1 VKAADLNPS
10 QRLTYAIGVAAL
22 AHALLILGVEFL
34 EPRIPDSP
42 AMPALEIVL
51 STDGLEA
58 PPDEEAEY
66 FGTAD
71 QQGDG
76 NTEDQVRARLPEPET
91 APSPGEDVSGA
102 DPREPSP
109 MSGSEEQDLVA
120 TRNNPDQRIRQ
131 DLLPEQPSSV
141 AAARKILTLAPVA
154 TSRSPKERFLS
165 VNTRQTLFAQYL
177 VDWKSK
183 VERVGTLNFPDE
195 ARRLRM
201 EGSPVLEV
209 ALNSDGSI
217 AEILVRQ
224 SSGEKSLDL
233 AAIRILRLASPFDP
247 FPRELRDRFEILRFA
262 YEWRFLEG
270 QGN

>member
-1 VKAADLNPS
+1 
-10 QRLTYAIGVAAL
+10 
-22 AHALLILGVEFL
+22 
-34 EPRIPDSP
+34 
-42 AMPALEIVL
+42 M
-51 STDGLEA
+51 
-58 PPDEEAEY
+58 
-66 FGTAD
+66 
-71 QQGDG
+71 
-76 NTEDQVRARLPEPET
+76 
-91 APSPGEDVSGA
+91 
-102 DPREPSP
+102 
-109 MSGSEEQDLVA
+109 
-120 TRNNPDQRIRQ
+120 
-131 DLLPEQPSSV
+131 

-195 ARRLRM
+195 ARRLHM

-224 SSGEKSLDL
+224 SSGEKSLDQ
-233 AAIRILRLASPFDP
+233 AAIRILQLASPFDP
-247 FPRELRDRFEILRFA
+247 FPRELRDRFEVLRFA
-262 YEWRFLEG
+262 YEWRFLDG